1 VVHNGP
7 VDVGKKQFEMFTAL
21 VTSLSRTCTD
31 NAAQLPT
38 KPETVPDDTSMHA
51 RRPSPSFLAI
61 PPRRSLPSTP
71 RTVTQTPFRNT
82 IVNVEFYQTGKLN
95 STLSSGISH
104 NTRGIHGNLLINV
117 TWEDDE
123 GAGLLGEARKTPE
136 ATKAELGEYAGGAI
150 PYGNAGQST
159 AFLHCETEVDMRR
172 VGPWRGG
179 QGDEIVWECNY
190 PKLQKVKAKYDPDC
204 AFRGWCPIQP
214 AMF

>member
-1 VVHNGP
+1 
-7 VDVGKKQFEMFTAL
+7 
-21 VTSLSRTCTD
+21 
-31 NAAQLPT
+31 
-38 KPETVPDDTSMHA
+38 
-51 RRPSPSFLAI
+51 
-61 PPRRSLPSTP
+61 
-71 RTVTQTPFRNT
+71 
-82 IVNVEFYQTGKLN
+82 
-95 STLSSGISH
+95 
-104 NTRGIHGNLLINV
+104 V

-190 PKLQKVKAKYDPDC
+190 PQLQKVKAKYDPDC